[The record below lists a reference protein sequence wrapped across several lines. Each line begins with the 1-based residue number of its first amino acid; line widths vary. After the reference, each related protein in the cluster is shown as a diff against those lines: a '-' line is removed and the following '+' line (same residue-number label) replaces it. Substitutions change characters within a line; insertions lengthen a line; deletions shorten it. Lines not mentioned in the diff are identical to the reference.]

1 MSQPGSVP
9 LSVLDLAPVL
19 VGQTTAEALHDS
31 VALARAAE
39 ELGYHRYWVAE
50 HHNAPGAASSAP
62 AVLIGQIA
70 AATSRL
76 RVGSGGVMLPNHA
89 PLVVAEQFG
98 TLAAFHPGRIDLGL
112 GRAPGTDPVTAQ
124 ALRRAAGPLA
134 GGDFPRQA
142 VELLGYFDGPQDEA
156 EAALRAVPAEGNR
169 PEVWV
174 LGSGLGSAELAG
186 SLGLPF
192 AYAHQFNA
200 QLTVPALRAYRESF
214 RPSAVLERPH
224 ALVAAF
230 VLAAETAEDAERLA
244 GPIRVA
250 AVRTVRSG
258 GRQNAYPTLE
268 EAAAFHYTEQDRQ
281 IVEGFLGQ
289 QVIGDRAL
297 VRRRVAELVSAGA
310 DEFMAMTVT
319 PDLDSRVASYRI
331 LAEEV
336 AALGSGPLA
345 GVQRG

>member
-1 MSQPGSVP
+1 MSQPGPVP

-19 VGQTTAEALHDS
+19 DGRTTADALHDS

-98 TLAAFHPGRIDLGL
+98 TLSAFHPGRIDLGL

-142 VELLGYFDGPQDEA
+142 VELLGYFDGPQDD
-156 EAALRAVPAEGNR
+156 AAAGVRAVPAEGNR

-200 QLTVPALRAYRESF
+200 ELTVPALRAYREAF
-214 RPSAVLERPH
+214 RPSAVLERPY

-230 VLAAETAEDAERLA
+230 VLAAETDEEADLLA

-250 AVRTVRSG
+250 AIRTVRAG
-258 GRQNAYPTLE
+258 GRQNAYPTLA
-268 EAAAFHYTEQDRQ
+268 EAQAYEYSAHDRQ
-281 IVEGFLGQ
+281 IVDGFLGR
-289 QVIGDRAL
+289 QVIGGRAE
-297 VRRRVAELVSAGA
+297 VRRRVADLIAAGA
-310 DEFMAMTVT
+310 DEFMAMTVA
-319 PDLDSRVASYRI
+319 PDFDTRLASYRI

-345 GVQRG
+345 GARRG